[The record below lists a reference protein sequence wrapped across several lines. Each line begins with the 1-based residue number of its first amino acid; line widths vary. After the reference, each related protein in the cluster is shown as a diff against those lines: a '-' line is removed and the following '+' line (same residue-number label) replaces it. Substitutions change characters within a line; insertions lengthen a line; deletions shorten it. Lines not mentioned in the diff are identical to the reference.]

1 MRGAAGA
8 EAWSLE
14 ATVSQR
20 PGVSLLSA
28 TAAVID
34 QLLADENDH
43 VEQLSERVGGLG
55 PSVLMSKPRCLSVS

>member
-34 QLLADENDH
+34 QLLADENGH
-43 VEQLSERVGGLG
+43 VEQLSEGVEGLN
-55 PSVLMSKPRCLSVS
+55 PSVLISKRQCLSG

>member
-34 QLLADENDH
+34 QLLADENGH
-43 VEQLSERVGGLG
+43 VEQLSERVRGLG
-55 PSVLMSKPRCLSVS
+55 PSILMSKPRCLSVS

>member
-1 MRGAAGA
+1 MRGAVGA

-28 TAAVID
+28 TAAVIH
-34 QLLADENDH
+34 QLLADENGH
-43 VEQLSERVGGLG
+43 VEQLLGGGGLG
-55 PSVLMSKPRCLSVS
+55 PSVLMSK

>member
-1 MRGAAGA
+1 MRGAVGA

-28 TAAVID
+28 TAAVIH
-34 QLLADENDH
+34 QFLADENGH
-43 VEQLSERVGGLG
+43 VEQLSPERGGGLG
-55 PSVLMSKPRCLSVS
+55 PSVLMSK